1 MCIIIIK
8 QKNKKVKESTL
19 YTSSVINPDGLGIVW
34 LDTFEV
40 TYHNSK
46 EYKKL
51 LTDRP
56 YIAHFR
62 YATVGKVNKA
72 NTHPFICGKQEDELL
87 MMMNGTIK
95 GLGNKEKTDSKALAE
110 MLGDI
115 PRKDWKEEL
124 EQYESRFVT
133 INIKK
138 KSFQIYNK
146 DFYTFKDGVWYSK
159 DNVLQDNLI
168 AVYGTLKKG
177 HSNYYGHLGGSTFLG
192 SGKTKDKYPLI
203 IKGLPFLV
211 DKKGV
216 GHNVEVDV
224 FKVSDSTL
232 ANLDILEGHPRWY
245 IRREIP
251 ILVGKVERMCWVYF
265 NPKIIDGGDV
275 FHKTFPKQFTFA
287 QKSFDKT
294 PKTPTFTGET
304 KETCTQLSY
313 WDSAYDEMEEIKV
326 EFPVCIDCYNDIQ
339 SDGYGHYHCDS
350 CDAWFTEN
358 EVSLFN

>member
-87 MMMNGTIK
+87 MMNGTIK

-138 KSFQIYNK
+138 KSF
-146 DFYTFKDGVWYSK
+146 
-159 DNVLQDNLI
+159 
-168 AVYGTLKKG
+168 
-177 HSNYYGHLGGSTFLG
+177 
-192 SGKTKDKYPLI
+192 
-203 IKGLPFLV
+203 
-211 DKKGV
+211 
-216 GHNVEVDV
+216 
-224 FKVSDSTL
+224 
-232 ANLDILEGHPRWY
+232 
-245 IRREIP
+245 
-251 ILVGKVERMCWVYF
+251 
-265 NPKIIDGGDV
+265 
-275 FHKTFPKQFTFA
+275 
-287 QKSFDKT
+287 
-294 PKTPTFTGET
+294 
-304 KETCTQLSY
+304 
-313 WDSAYDEMEEIKV
+313 
-326 EFPVCIDCYNDIQ
+326 
-339 SDGYGHYHCDS
+339 
-350 CDAWFTEN
+350 
-358 EVSLFN
+358 